1 MLKRFVVHP
10 TAAHLLMVIMLA
22 AGALSLTR
30 MNTQFFPD
38 FGIDIVTVSV
48 VWSGASAED
57 MENNVIKALEAE
69 VRFLDGVGKVTSSA
83 REGWAGVYVEYEAGA
98 DMQAALG
105 AVESAVSKVTTL
117 PEGSERPVIT
127 QVVRYDTISRLVLYG
142 PFSEAEL
149 KRQARRVRDDL
160 LAIGIDKVTIFPSR
174 SEEIHV
180 DVDPS
185 TLIGLGMTLGE
196 IAVQIGADSQDLP
209 SGDTKG
215 LSDRQLRGVGLR
227 ESVSDLESLKVTTR
241 TGSKKVYLGDIASLR
256 NAMEPGPSL
265 VFDGLPAVELHIQRV
280 VGQDALLLA
289 DKVSEYVDGLSSKF
303 PEGLRVLQFDVA
315 ADLIRERISLL
326 LRNGVGGLILVLG
339 ILFVFLNSRVAF
351 WIAVGIPIAVL
362 GSLAIMLVTGQ
373 TINMV
378 SLFAMIMM
386 IGIVVDDA
394 IVVGEHALVKYSSG
408 LQPSDAAV
416 AGAQYMMKPVVS
428 ASLTTIAAFLPVM
441 MISGIIGEI
450 IVAIP
455 LVVVAVLLASLVEC
469 FLILPGHMRTA
480 FSMGRQHVSSFRQRF
495 DKLYVQFRD
504 THFRQMVEAAIKWRY
519 TTLSCV
525 FGSLIVVIG
534 LMLGGRVQFVF
545 FPSPESDII
554 YCNFSFAP
562 GTPREKSEEMVA
574 ELSRA
579 LSEVQEGFGEEEGLV
594 RVALGIVGS
603 PVGSFAQWN
612 KAWGDH
618 MGGMMVELAPSENR
632 NTRTG
637 TVIETWRSN
646 IQEVQGI
653 DGITIRARQGG
664 PPGRDLDIRLYGGEA
679 RALKQAALETRE
691 LIKRFEGVRD
701 IADDLPWGK
710 QELVFSVNDYGRFLG
725 FTTQAVATQVR
736 DAFDGRVAHRFVKHG
751 EEVKVRV
758 QFPRTVIS
766 SARLRELYIQSEEG
780 LRVPLSEVV
789 AIQNS
794 QGFAMIRRENL
805 VREVAV
811 TAEVDEDIINPTEL
825 VARLSEEGLTEIAE
839 RYDVDYRFAGKAE
852 EQGDTLSDM
861 GVGALVGLISIYIVL
876 AWVFA
881 SYFRPLV
888 VMSIIPFA
896 VVGAVFGHW
905 LLAYDL
911 TILSLVGLLGLSGI
925 VVNGSIILVTSIN
938 DRLKQGQAF
947 DDAIV
952 GGACDRLRA
961 VVLTS
966 LTTIG
971 GLLPLLSETSLQA
984 QFLKPMALTI
994 VSGLAA
1000 TTILVLFV
1008 VPALIAIQADFTKV
1022 FGLASPK
1029 SRQEQQQYGK
1039 EF

>member
-69 VRFLDGVGKVTSSA
+69 VRFLDGVGKVTSLA

-142 PFSEAEL
+142 PFSEVEL
-149 KRQARRVRDDL
+149 KRQANRVRDDL
-160 LAIGIDKVTIFPSR
+160 LAIGIDKVTVFPSR
-174 SEEIHV
+174 GEEIHV
-180 DVDPS
+180 EVDPS

-196 IAVQIGADSQDLP
+196 IASQIGADSQDFP

-215 LSDRQLRGVGLR
+215 ISDRQLRGLGLR
-227 ESVSDLESLKVTTR
+227 ESVSDLEMLKVMTKRGDKT
-241 TGSKKVYLGDIASLR
+241 VDLGDIASLR
-256 NAMEPGPSL
+256 NEMDSGPTL
-265 VFDGLPAVELHIQRV
+265 VFNGLPAVELHIQRV

-289 DKVSEYVDGLSSKF
+289 DNVSEYVQRLPSRLPGGLS
-303 PEGLRVLQFDVA
+303 VLQFDVA
-315 ADLIRERISLL
+315 ADLIRERINLL
-326 LRNGVGGLILVLG
+326 LRNGMGGLVLVLG

-351 WIAVGIPIAVL
+351 WIAVGIPIAVS
-362 GSLAIMLVTGQ
+362 GSLAVMLLTGQ

-408 LQPSDAAV
+408 LQPPDAAV
-416 AGAQYMMKPVVS
+416 AGARYMMVPVVS

-455 LVVVAVLLASLVEC
+455 LVVVAVLVASLVEC

-480 FSMGRQHVSSFRQRF
+480 FSMGHHRASNFRRRF
-495 DKLYVQFRD
+495 DQLYIHFRD
-504 THFRQMVEAAIKWRY
+504 THFRQLVEVAIKWRY

-525 FGSLIVVIG
+525 FGSLIIVIG

-545 FPSPESDII
+545 FPTPESDII

-562 GTPREKSEEMVA
+562 GTNREKSEAMVF

-579 LSEVQEGFGEEEGLV
+579 LSDVEEGFADEDLV
-594 RVALGIVGS
+594 RVALGTIGA

-618 MGGMMVELAPSENR
+618 MGGMMVQLAPSER
-632 NTRTG
+632 RDARTSA
-637 TVIETWRSN
+637 VIETWRSSIEEVSGIN
-646 IQEVQGI
+646 GLTIQ
-653 DGITIRARQGG
+653 ARQGG
-664 PPGRDLDIRLYGGEA
+664 PPGRDLDIRLFGGEA

-710 QELVFSVNDYGRFLG
+710 QELIFSVNDYGRFLG
-725 FTTQAVATQVR
+725 FTTQVVATQVR
-736 DAFDGRVAHRFVKHG
+736 DAFDGRVAHRFVKDG

-766 SARLRELYIQSEEG
+766 SARLREFYIRTDGGVQ
-780 LRVPLSEVV
+780 VPLSEVV
-789 AIQNS
+789 DIQNR
-794 QGFAMIRRENL
+794 QGFAMIRRENS

-811 TAEVDEDIINPTEL
+811 TAEVDEGLINPTEL
-825 VARLSEEGLTEIAE
+825 VARLSAGGLADIAK
-839 RYDVDYRFAGKAE
+839 RYGVNYRFAGKAE
-852 EQGDTLSDM
+852 EQGETLSDM
-861 GVGALVGLISIYIVL
+861 GVGALVGLIAIYIIL

-905 LLAYDL
+905 LLNYDL

-925 VVNGSIILVTSIN
+925 VVNGSIILVASIN
-938 DRLKQGQAF
+938 DRLKRGQSF

-1000 TTILVLFV
+1000 TTVLVLFV
-1008 VPALIAIQADFTKV
+1008 VPALIAIQADV
-1022 FGLASPK
+1022 VRIFGLASPK
-1029 SRQEQQQYGK
+1029 PRQE
-1039 EF
+1039 

>member
-10 TAAHLLMVIMLA
+10 TAAHLLMAIMLV
-22 AGALSLTR
+22 AGFLSLTR

-57 MENNVIKALEAE
+57 MENNIVNALEAE
-69 VRFLDGVGKVTSSA
+69 VRFLDGVSKVTSSA

-105 AVESAVSKVTTL
+105 AVESAIAKVTTL
-117 PEGSERPVIT
+117 PEGAERPVIS

-142 PFSEAEL
+142 PFSEIEL
-149 KRQARRVRDDL
+149 KREAKRVRDDL

-174 SEEIHV
+174 GEEIHV
-180 DVDPS
+180 EVEPS
-185 TLIGLGMTLGE
+185 TLIGLGMTLDE
-196 IAVQIGADSQDLP
+196 IAAQIQADSQDLP

-215 LSDRQLRGVGLR
+215 ISDRQLRGVGLR
-227 ESVSDLESLKVTTR
+227 ESVSDLAVLNVTTKR
-241 TGSKKVYLGDIASLR
+241 GGKKVELGDIASLQ
-256 NAMEPGPSL
+256 NGMETGPSIVL
-265 VFDGLPAVELHIQRV
+265 DGFPAVELHIQRV
-280 VGQDALLLA
+280 VGQDALLSA
-289 DKVSEYVDGLSSKF
+289 DKVSEYVQRLPYTLPDGL
-303 PEGLRVLQFDVA
+303 RILQFDVA
-315 ADLIRERISLL
+315 ADLIRERINLL
-326 LRNGVGGLILVLG
+326 LRNGVGGLVLVLG

-351 WIAVGIPIAVL
+351 WIAVGIPTAVL
-362 GSLAIMLVTGQ
+362 GSLAVMLFTGQ

-408 LQPSDAAV
+408 LEPPDAAV
-416 AGAQYMMKPVVS
+416 AGAKYMMVPVVS
-428 ASLTTIAAFLPVM
+428 ASLTTVAAFLPVM

-480 FSMGRQHVSSFRQRF
+480 FSMGRQQVSSFRQRF
-495 DKLYVQFRD
+495 DQLYVDFRD
-504 THFRQMVEAAIKWRY
+504 VYFHQMVRGAIKWRY

-525 FGSLIVVIG
+525 LGSLIVVIG

-545 FPSPESDII
+545 FPTPESDII

-562 GTPREKSEEMVA
+562 GTPREKSEEMVL

-579 LSEVQEGFGEEEGLV
+579 LSEVETGVVEEDNLV
-594 RVALGIVGS
+594 RVALGTVGA

-612 KAWGDH
+612 TAWGDH
-618 MGGMMVELAPSENR
+618 MGGMMVELAPSER
-632 NTRTG
+632 RDIRTA
-637 TVIETWRSN
+637 TVIEAWRAR
-646 IQEVQGI
+646 IQEVPGI
-653 DGITIRARQGG
+653 DVLTIQSRQGG
-664 PPGRDLDIRLYGGEA
+664 PPGRDLDIRLFGGEA
-679 RALKQAALETRE
+679 RALKQAALETRA
-691 LIKRFEGVRD
+691 LIQRFDGVRD

-725 FTTQAVATQVR
+725 FTTEAVATQVR
-736 DAFDGRVAHRFVKHG
+736 DAFDGRIAHRFVKDG

-758 QFPRTVIS
+758 QFPRSVIS
-766 SARLRELYIQSEEG
+766 SASLREFYLRTKEG
-780 LRVPLSEVV
+780 LQVPLSEAVDM
-789 AIQNS
+789 QNR
-794 QGFAMIRRENL
+794 QGFAMIRRENS
-805 VREVAV
+805 VREVSV
-811 TAEVDEDIINPTEL
+811 TAEVEEGIINPTEL
-825 VARLSEEGLTEIAE
+825 VAQLAAGGLIDIAD
-839 RYDVDYRFAGKAE
+839 RYGVDYRFAGKAE
-852 EQGDTLSDM
+852 EQGDTLADM
-861 GVGALVGLISIYIVL
+861 GVGALVGLISIYIIL

-896 VVGAVFGHW
+896 VVGAVLGHW
-905 LLAYDL
+905 LFGYDL

-925 VVNGSIILVTSIN
+925 VVNGSIILVASIN
-938 DRLKQGQAF
+938 DRLKRGQSL
-947 DDAIV
+947 DDAII
-952 GGACDRLRA
+952 GGASDRLRA

-1000 TTILVLFV
+1000 TTLLVLFV
-1008 VPALIAIQADFTKV
+1008 VPALIAIQADFAKI
-1022 FGLASPK
+1022 FELGSPEP
-1029 SRQEQQQYGK
+1029 RQEEKQYSK
-1039 EF
+1039 

>member
-105 AVESAVSKVTTL
+105 AVESAVSRVTTL

-142 PFSEAEL
+142 PFSEVEL
-149 KRQARRVRDDL
+149 KRQANRVRDDL
-160 LAIGIDKVTIFPSR
+160 LAIGIDKVTVFPSR
-174 SEEIHV
+174 GEEIHV
-180 DVDPS
+180 EVDPS

-196 IAVQIGADSQDLP
+196 IASQIGADSQDFP

-215 LSDRQLRGVGLR
+215 ISDRQLRGLGLR
-227 ESVSDLESLKVTTR
+227 ESVSDLEMLKVMTKRGDKT
-241 TGSKKVYLGDIASLR
+241 VDLGDIASLR
-256 NAMEPGPSL
+256 NEMESGPTL
-265 VFDGLPAVELHIQRV
+265 VFNGLPAVELHIQRV

-289 DKVSEYVDGLSSKF
+289 DNVSEYVQRLPSRLPGGLN
-303 PEGLRVLQFDVA
+303 VLQFDVA
-315 ADLIRERISLL
+315 ADLIRERINLL
-326 LRNGVGGLILVLG
+326 LRNGMGGLVMVLG

-351 WIAVGIPIAVL
+351 WIAVGIPIAVS
-362 GSLAIMLVTGQ
+362 GSLAVMLLTGQ

-408 LQPSDAAV
+408 LQPPDAAV
-416 AGAQYMMKPVVS
+416 AGARYMMVPVVS

-455 LVVVAVLLASLVEC
+455 LVVVAVLVASLVEC

-480 FSMGRQHVSSFRQRF
+480 FSMGHQRASNFRRRF
-495 DKLYVQFRD
+495 DQLYIHFRD
-504 THFRQMVEAAIKWRY
+504 THFRQLVEVAIKWRY

-525 FGSLIVVIG
+525 FGSLIIVIG

-562 GTPREKSEEMVA
+562 GTNREKSEAMVF

-579 LSEVQEGFGEEEGLV
+579 LSDVEEGFADEDLV
-594 RVALGIVGS
+594 RVALGTIGA

-618 MGGMMVELAPSENR
+618 MGGMMVQLAPSER
-632 NTRTG
+632 RDARTSA
-637 TVIETWRSN
+637 VIETWRSS
-646 IQEVQGI
+646 IEEVSGI
-653 DGITIRARQGG
+653 DGLTIQARQGG
-664 PPGRDLDIRLYGGEA
+664 PPGRDLDIRLFGGEA

-710 QELVFSVNDYGRFLG
+710 QELIFSVNDYGRFLG
-725 FTTQAVATQVR
+725 FTTQVVATQVR
-736 DAFDGRVAHRFVKHG
+736 DAFDGRIAHRFVKAG
-751 EEVKVRV
+751 EEVRVRV

-766 SARLRELYIQSEEG
+766 SARLREFYIRTEG
-780 LRVPLSEVV
+780 GVQVPLSEVV
-789 AIQNS
+789 DIQNR
-794 QGFAMIRRENL
+794 QGFAMIRRENS
-805 VREVAV
+805 VREVAI
-811 TAEVDEDIINPTEL
+811 TAEVDEGLINPTEL
-825 VARLSEEGLTEIAE
+825 VARLSAGGLADIAK
-839 RYDVDYRFAGKAE
+839 RYGVNYRFAGKAE
-852 EQGDTLSDM
+852 EQGETLSDM
-861 GVGALVGLISIYIVL
+861 GVGALVGLISIYIIL

-905 LLAYDL
+905 LLNYDL

-925 VVNGSIILVTSIN
+925 VVNGSIILVASIN
-938 DRLKQGQAF
+938 DRLKRGQSF

-1000 TTILVLFV
+1000 TTVLVLFV
-1008 VPALIAIQADFTKV
+1008 VPALIAIQADVTRI

-1029 SRQEQQQYGK
+1029 PR
-1039 EF
+1039 

>member
-22 AGALSLTR
+22 AGLLSLTR

-57 MENNVIKALEAE
+57 MENNVVKALETE

-142 PFSEAEL
+142 PFSEVEL
-149 KRQARRVRDDL
+149 KRQAKQVRDDL

-174 SEEIHV
+174 GEEIHV
-180 DVDPS
+180 EVGPS

-196 IAVQIGADSQDLP
+196 IASQIGEDSQDLP

-215 LSDRQLRGVGLR
+215 ISDRQLRGVGLR
-227 ESVSDLESLKVTTR
+227 ASVSDLEILKIR
-241 TGSKKVYLGDIASLR
+241 TNKGEKKVDLGDIASLR
-256 NAMEPGPSL
+256 NEMESGPTL
-265 VFDGLPAVELHIQRV
+265 IFNGFPAVELHIQRV

-289 DKVSEYVDGLSSKF
+289 DKVSEYVQGLPSILPGS
-303 PEGLRVLQFDVA
+303 LRVLQFDVA
-315 ADLIRERISLL
+315 ADLIRERINLL
-326 LRNGVGGLILVLG
+326 LRNGVGGLVLVLG

-362 GSLAIMLVTGQ
+362 GSLAVMLLTGQ

-408 LQPSDAAV
+408 LQPPDAAV
-416 AGAQYMMKPVVS
+416 AGAQYMMVPVVS

-480 FSMGRQHVSSFRQRF
+480 FGMGHQQVSNFRRRF
-495 DKLYVQFRD
+495 DQLYINFRD
-504 THFRQMVEAAIKWRY
+504 THFRQMVEVAIKWRY

-525 FGSLIVVIG
+525 LGSLIVVAG

-562 GTPREKSEEMVA
+562 GTTREKSEEMVF

-579 LSEVQEGFGEEEGLV
+579 LFAVEEGFAEEEDLV
-594 RVALGIVGS
+594 RVALGTIGA

-612 KAWGDH
+612 RAWGDH
-618 MGGMMVELAPSENR
+618 MGGMMVELAPSER
-632 NTRTG
+632 RETRTEE
-637 TVIETWRSN
+637 VIDAWRSS
-646 IQEVQGI
+646 IQEVSGI
-653 DGITIRARQGG
+653 DGLAIQARQGG
-664 PPGRDLDIRLYGGEA
+664 PPGRDLDIRLFGGEA

-691 LIKRFEGVRD
+691 LINRFEGVRD

-725 FTTQAVATQVR
+725 FTTQVVATQVR
-736 DAFDGRVAHRFVKHG
+736 DAFDGRIAHRFVKGG

-766 SARLRELYIQSEEG
+766 SARLRELYIRTKGGIQ
-780 LRVPLSEVV
+780 VPLSEVV
-789 AIQNS
+789 DIQNS
-794 QGFAMIRRENL
+794 QGFAMIKRENL

-811 TAEVDEDIINPTEL
+811 TAEVDEGIINPTEL
-825 VARLSEEGLTEIAE
+825 VARLSSGGLTEIAK
-839 RYDVDYRFAGKAE
+839 RHGVDYRFAGKAE

-861 GVGALVGLISIYIVL
+861 GIGALVGLISIYIIL

-881 SYFRPLV
+881 SYFRPFV

-905 LLAYDL
+905 LLDYDL
-911 TILSLVGLLGLSGI
+911 TILSLVGLLGLAGI
-925 VVNGSIILVTSIN
+925 VVNGSIILVASIN
-938 DRLKQGQAF
+938 DRLKRGQAF
-947 DDAIV
+947 EEAVV

-994 VSGLAA
+994 VSGLA
-1000 TTILVLFV
+1000 TTAVLVLFV
-1008 VPALIAIQADFTKV
+1008 VPALIAIQADFARI

-1029 SRQEQQQYGK
+1029 PRQE
-1039 EF
+1039 